1 MTIQTLPGE
10 QRRWTDNLPSN
21 LQERKPSPSKYE
33 SVLWMTWHC
42 FPDWFTMRYIWL
54 LQSISDYEK
63 LFLNILSATPH
74 ASLLNFGPWGKGAKL
89 AVLFSMWGKKNLGDP
104 SSQSHISW
112 GMDIKWWESIQD
124 LLHAEPMF
132 STMDLHL
139 HSSKLMVIAKNRW
152 VCLDR

>member
-1 MTIQTLPGE
+1 M
-10 QRRWTDNLPSN
+10 
-21 LQERKPSPSKYE
+21 
-33 SVLWMTWHC
+33 
-42 FPDWFTMRYIWL
+42 
-54 LQSISDYEK
+54 
-63 LFLNILSATPH
+63 PH
-74 ASLLNFGPWGKGAKL
+74 TSLLNFGPWGKGAKL

-139 HSSKLMVIAKNRW
+139 HSSKLIVIARLCVLIDASLLMDTAAEPVELALIW
-152 VCLDR
+152 GYQAEAAG